1 VSLSIITE
9 ISSFF
14 ALISF
19 LVLIIR
25 TINKVEAFFKDMQRV
40 TTSSLV
46 KLENTLTLFIESTN
60 KRLES
65 IEKLLD
71 SK

>member
-1 VSLSIITE
+1 MSLSIITE

>member
-25 TINKVEAFFKDMQRV
+25 TINKVEAFFKDMQHV